1 MGMGVNMADATS
13 EEEGGG
19 SDGIVA
25 EINITPLTD
34 VFLVLLIIFMVTSTA
49 LVETEKASR
58 SGVKVSL
65 PKSQTAGPVTKRR
78 TDPILTI
85 TKNNELFVFNKK
97 VAPDQLEAEL
107 KRAFAEVG
115 SDTLLIRGDK
125 NVYLGAAVDIMSVAR
140 RSGAAHIAILTQAE
154 EK

>member
-13 EEEGGG
+13 DEEGGA
-19 SDGIVA
+19 DAIVA

-34 VFLVLLIIFMVTSTA
+34 VFLVLLIIFMVTSSA
-49 LVETEKASR
+49 IVETEKASR
-58 SGVKVSL
+58 SGVKVTL

-85 TKNNELFVFNKK
+85 TKANELFVFNKK

-107 KRAFAEVG
+107 KKAFADVG

-125 NVYLGAAVDIMSVAR
+125 SVYLGAAVDLMSIAR
-140 RSGAAHIAILTQAE
+140 RAGAAHIAILTQAE